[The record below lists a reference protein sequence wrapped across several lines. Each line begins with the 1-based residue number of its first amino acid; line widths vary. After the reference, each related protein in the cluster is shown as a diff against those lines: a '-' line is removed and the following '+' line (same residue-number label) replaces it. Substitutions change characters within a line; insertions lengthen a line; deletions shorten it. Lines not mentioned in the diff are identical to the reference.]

1 MVFQNRCADVLM
13 CKEIIIWMNVAITM
27 LLTRLLEPVLSFEP
41 LEGFLLGLSS
51 VKFEYHSF
59 DKSPGECHQRSG
71 VSSIVDFFAGIR
83 GKERLID
90 TIEGADYSI
99 AQAAL
104 KVCFP
109 NVMRAN
115 SSDSC
120 AFRISNV
127 VCDAH
132 VQDSCWPSKHLWQ
145 CCCCRL
151 ILSLCVRPTKPK
163 TAWIHCHCQPLT

>member
-1 MVFQNRCADVLM
+1 MDGGCDHDAFGKIV
-13 CKEIIIWMNVAITM
+13 
-27 LLTRLLEPVLSFEP
+27 LEPVLSFEP

-104 KVCFP
+104 KVCYESKFERF
-109 NVMRAN
+109 M
-115 SSDSC
+115 C
-120 AFRISNV
+120 
-127 VCDAH
+127 
-132 VQDSCWPSKHLWQ
+132 VQNFKRGL
-145 CCCCRL
+145 
-151 ILSLCVRPTKPK
+151 
-163 TAWIHCHCQPLT
+163 